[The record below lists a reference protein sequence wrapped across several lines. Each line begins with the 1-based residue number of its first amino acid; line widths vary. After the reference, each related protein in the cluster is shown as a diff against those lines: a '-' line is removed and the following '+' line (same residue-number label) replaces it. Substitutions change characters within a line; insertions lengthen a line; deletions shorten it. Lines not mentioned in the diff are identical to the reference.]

1 MPFARLPG
9 NLEMYYEDDDFTD
22 PWRAPETVETVVL
35 HHGNAKNSQLW
46 YAWVPLL
53 ARQYR
58 VIRLDARGFGKSSVP
73 PKGYGWSLSGFGTDL
88 SNLLDHLGIDR
99 VHLIGETIGG
109 TIALQFAYDH
119 PERVQTVTA
128 CTSPF
133 KFVGASSYLENRDL
147 VLKEGVESW
156 VRQTADRRLEPGRSD
171 PAHHEWYAQQMINT
185 SAQVVTETLTYL
197 STQDLTPILP
207 QINTPALVLVGAL
220 SSMNTAD
227 RAQGMA
233 RLLPR
238 GRLVEI
244 AGGSGYIQHS
254 DPEGCVAAWREF
266 VGNLA
271 HQH

>member
-1 MPFARLPG
+1 MPVAKLPG
-9 NLEMYYEDDDFTD
+9 NLEMYYEDDDYTD
-22 PWRAPETVETVVL
+22 PWRTPETVVL

-53 ARQYR
+53 ARQFR
-58 VIRLDARGFGKSSVP
+58 VIRVDARGYGKSTIP
-73 PKGYGWSLSGFGTDL
+73 PKGYDWSLSGFGTDL
-88 SNLLDHLGIDR
+88 LNLLDHLDVGK

-119 PERVQTVTA
+119 PERVHTITA

-133 KFVGASSYLENRDL
+133 NFTGVSTYLDNRNL
-147 VLKEGVESW
+147 VQAEGVESW
-156 VRQTADRRLEPGRSD
+156 VRQTADRRLEPGQSD

-185 SAQVVTETLTYL
+185 SQQVVTETLTYL
-197 STQDLTPILP
+197 ATQDLTPILP
-207 QINTPALVLVGAL
+207 EIQTPALVLVGEQ
-220 SSMNTAD
+220 SSMNTGD

-233 RLLPR
+233 KLLPD

-244 AGGSGYIQHS
+244 PGGSGYIQHS

-266 VGNLA
+266 LGMLT